1 MFRGDLLW
9 RGIIYALLMAFAK
22 CLTGLW
28 LLVLP
33 GSSGVKDIRNAVK
46 RRHKYPQRTRT
57 VRMEESKEAL
67 NNPGDSPAISND
79 SKETLAD
86 PVHIPQYPLQ
96 SHLDP
101 QGSNSQNSLYA
112 AVLLG
117 LAMTTRGEIGFLVA
131 AVAQSAGVVE
141 PPDVYIVIVWGIV
154 LCTLLGPVGVGF
166 ITRKFEKMEPTSSK
180 QTLLGKWG

>member
-1 MFRGDLLW
+1 M
-9 RGIIYALLMAFAK
+9 
-22 CLTGLW
+22 
-28 LLVLP
+28 
-33 GSSGVKDIRNAVK
+33 RNALK
-46 RRHKYPQRTRT
+46 RRHKYPQRTPT

-67 NNPGDSPAISND
+67 NNPDDSPVISNE

-86 PVHIPQYPLQ
+86 PVHIPQHPIE

-101 QGSNSQNSLYA
+101 QVSNSQDSLYA

-131 AVAQSAGVVE
+131 AVAQSAGVIE

-166 ITRKFEKMEPTSSK
+166 ITRKI
-180 QTLLGKWG
+180 GWR